1 VAVIG
6 GVDYA
11 ATRAAGDFI
20 VDPPVHRQD
29 GEIASEKTGRE
40 SMSNSFLNWPWIRSP
55 VLPK

>member
-1 VAVIG
+1 VIVIG

-40 SMSNSFLNWPWIRSP
+40 SMSNSFLN
-55 VLPK
+55 